1 MNRLTVLVIS
11 AFTSMVTGVA
21 NAESYVAVQNAEG
34 VQAVTMH
41 AKSYAFSPDKITV
54 QIGVPVELRI
64 TKSGWVPHT
73 FVIDDPVSGL
83 NVKEKLRSS
92 KPTVIRFTPERKG
105 EFSFFCAK
113 APPFVKTHR
122 EKGMHGIF
130 VVR

>member
-1 MNRLTVLVIS
+1 MRHVLWPTLGNNPRYIDNMFS
-11 AFTSMVTGVA
+11 NS
-21 NAESYVAVQNAEG
+21 NAKRGNAEG

-113 APPFVKTHR
+113 TSPFGKTHR